1 MTVGSESSAA
11 VATGDE
17 VIRVLIVDDIAS
29 TRENLQKLLAFEDD
43 IAVVATAGNG
53 REGIDAARELS
64 PHVVLMDVNM
74 PVMDGIEATE
84 TLAIEAPQ
92 CPVVIM
98 SVQGERDYLRRAMQ
112 SGARAFLIKPFS
124 GDELLTSIRRVHQV
138 EGRKG
143 TYLRRLAAAGEDSVA
158 LSGGIAVAA
167 RGRGAEIHLVMAGKG
182 GCGKS
187 LLATNLATALRLE
200 GAGRVCLV
208 DLDLQFGDVG
218 VLLNLAHGRTI
229 SDLVESAQGL
239 DAEFV
244 DEVLADGP
252 EGLRVLLA
260 PLSPELGDLVRA
272 EHVRAIFEILSQEF
286 DHIVV
291 DSGGPFAEPTLE
303 SIELADD
310 ILVIGP
316 LNIPA
321 IKNTKL
327 LLKTLESL
335 RVPSERVLLVVNH
348 HDAHAAYDRATLAEN
363 LRAEVATELPS
374 DPKVVGASVQR
385 AVPVVVGSPDA
396 EITRRVRALARRLAP
411 QAVAAA
417 GGDGRRPA
425 PSRRFGFRR

>member
-1 MTVGSESSAA
+1 MPTEVAA
-11 VATGDE
+11 PATGD

-43 IAVVATAGNG
+43 ISVVATAGNG
-53 REGIDAARELS
+53 REGVEAARQLS

-84 TLAIEAPQ
+84 TLAVEAPQ

-124 GDELLTSIRRVHQV
+124 GDELLSSIRRVHEL
-138 EGRKG
+138 EGKKG
-143 TYLRRLAAAGEDSVA
+143 TYLRQLQAASAGSAQVAAGTPVPS
-158 LSGGIAVAA
+158 
-167 RGRGAEIHLVMAGKG
+167 RGRVAEVHLVMAGKG

-187 LLATNLATALRLE
+187 LLATNLATALRME

-218 VLLNLAHGRTI
+218 VLLNLSHGRTI
-229 SDLVESAQGL
+229 SDLVDSAQSL

-272 EHVRAIFEILSQEF
+272 EHIRGIFDILSREF

-303 SIELADD
+303 SIDLADHV
-310 ILVIGP
+310 LVLGA

-327 LLKTLESL
+327 LLKTLDSL
-335 RVPSERVLLVVNH
+335 KVAPDRVMVVVNH
-348 HDAHAAYDRATLAEN
+348 HDAHAAYDRGSIEEN
-363 LRAEVATELPS
+363 LRSPVALELPS
-374 DPKVVGASVQR
+374 EAKLVGASVHR
-385 AVPVVVGSPDA
+385 AVPVVVGSPDSEVA
-396 EITRRVRALARRLAP
+396 RRIRALARRLAP
-411 QAVAAA
+411 QAVAA
-417 GGDGRRPA
+417 GSDDGRRA
-425 PSRRFGFRR
+425 AGARRFGFRR